1 MELSR
6 RTVIA
11 LALTAVVAVTLVILQ
26 GLLGTVFF
34 AVTVAYLLTPL
45 GAWLRRRGLPAW
57 WSAAAA
63 TAVAALVS
71 IGLFVPIGI
80 VLYIRRRAAVSLLRS
95 LPDSFTLTI
104 EDFTY
109 VVVVGDVTSSLA
121 RRVIQLAVAIAEG
134 MPVIAVKAVVFA
146 FVVFALIYRGDR
158 LRGAIEGPVPDE
170 YHGDL
175 VRLHERIRQT
185 LYSIYVIQAAT
196 AVATFIIAL
205 IVFLALGIQF
215 PVTLAV
221 LAGLFQFLPV
231 IGPSLVIAGLVVG
244 NLLAGDMVGATVIG
258 AVGLVFIGF
267 LPDAVLRPWL
277 AQETSTL
284 PSALYFVGLT
294 GGLLSLGPIGIVA
307 GPLVVV
313 LLLELL
319 AMLSED
325 RVAVE

>member
-1 MELSR
+1 MSTTGTSCACTSGYDR
-6 RTVIA
+6 RCT
-11 LALTAVVAVTLVILQ
+11 
-26 GLLGTVFF
+26 
-34 AVTVAYLLTPL
+34 
-45 GAWLRRRGLPAW
+45 R
-57 WSAAAA
+57 
-63 TAVAALVS
+63 S
-71 IGLFVPIGI
+71 I
-80 VLYIRRRAAVSLLRS
+80 
-95 LPDSFTLTI
+95 
-104 EDFTY
+104 
-109 VVVVGDVTSSLA
+109 
-121 RRVIQLAVAIAEG
+121 
-134 MPVIAVKAVVFA
+134 
-146 FVVFALIYRGDR
+146 
-158 LRGAIEGPVPDE
+158 
-170 YHGDL
+170 
-175 VRLHERIRQT
+175 
-185 LYSIYVIQAAT
+185 VIQAAT